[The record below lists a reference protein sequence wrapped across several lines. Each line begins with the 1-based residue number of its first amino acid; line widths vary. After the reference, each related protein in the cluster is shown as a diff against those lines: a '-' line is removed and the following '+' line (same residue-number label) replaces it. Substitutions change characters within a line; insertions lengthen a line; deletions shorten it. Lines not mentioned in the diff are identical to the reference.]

1 MTRPRLAGAASL
13 TPAPCMEAKLIGRG
27 WLLQNGAF
35 SVPGWPLNAPRPGSA
50 PIPPRPTVFRRHLHP
65 WRPSAARASPGSK
78 VQSNRGAVR
87 EMQLRFLSTL
97 LRMVPT
103 PPPPWRFRHRPPR
116 RRELV
121 SLSCRI
127 RERRPPPRCSLLVL
141 RWNDSARRARR
152 VQAGEAP
159 WRAANAQP
167 ELRSREDQREPMS
180 FGRPAGICSAE
191 PKRLRPERAG
201 AGRRAGASAQARRDG
216 GGASAPNPGI
226 SLRRQGGLSPGAPS
240 QLRGQKPETRQECA
254 HTPKLG
260 RDGGVAGA
268 RQQVPTWFEQ
278 PGEGQAC
285 PGQHE
290 ASGQRSWQMVTST
303 FSPNCVH
310 VFPGR
315 FERQRTMFNN
325 NIFPLGKTES

>member
-1 MTRPRLAGAASL
+1 MASAERRILRARVAAECTQARVCSHPSQADGVPQ
-13 TPAPCMEAKLIGRG
+13 TPAPL
-27 WLLQNGAF
+27 
-35 SVPGWPLNAPRPGSA
+35 
-50 PIPPRPTVFRRHLHP
+50 
-65 WRPSAARASPGSK
+65 RPSAARASPGSK

-103 PPPPWRFRHRPPR
+103 PPPPWRLRHRPPR

-127 RERRPPPRCSLLVL
+127 RERRPPSRCLLLVL
-141 RWNDSARRARR
+141 RWNDSAHSARR

-201 AGRRAGASAQARRDG
+201 AGRRAGASARARRDG

-240 QLRGQKPETRQECA
+240 QLRGQKPETRQECP
-254 HTPKLG
+254 TLLSLG
-260 RDGGVAGA
+260 GMEESQVQDSKCPLGLSSLGKA
-268 RQQVPTWFEQ
+268 RPVQGSTKQT
-278 PGEGQAC
+278 
-285 PGQHE
+285 
-290 ASGQRSWQMVTST
+290 SGQRS
-303 FSPNCVH
+303 
-310 VFPGR
+310 
-315 FERQRTMFNN
+315 
-325 NIFPLGKTES
+325 